1 MINTDILREKP
12 YSLSEEQRKKVADQ
26 IDQMSL
32 QDKVGQLFFLPYYGQ
47 FMSDESV
54 LQMVKNIQPGGM
66 MLRPTPQVKAT
77 EIIDLIK
84 ANSRIAPFIS
94 ANLENGVNGLIEGGV
109 SYGSLMQLSA
119 ANDPQLVNLA
129 ASDIGKQSY
138 ALGANMAFAPV
149 VDLNYHCLNPIT
161 GTRAFGEEAGHVK
174 EMAANFAKGFMDHG
188 ILPVIKHF
196 PGDGVDDRDHHVL
209 ASVNSLSFKEWEE
222 SYGAVYKELIDQGM
236 PCVMAGHIL
245 LPAYERMVQPGI
257 KDQKL
262 LPATLSTHLLNGLL
276 RERLGFN
283 GLIITDASG
292 MCGFNSFATR
302 QETVVHSINAG
313 CDMLLFT
320 MDLEEDYSA
329 VLQAVM
335 RGVISNERLN
345 EALVRI
351 LGMKESINSK
361 QVAETELPPS
371 TQLVDQ
377 VFDQSITL
385 VKDNDGTL
393 PIHAEA
399 YPRILLIPL
408 GNEDKSGDIL
418 ARELEMKGFQVTL
431 YDTGRMDLSLIFG
444 KVADLKA
451 KYDLVIYACDY
462 QVKSNQTSN
471 RIEWGMPAGQYMPW
485 FVKDLP
491 VIMIS
496 FGNPYHLYDAP
507 RIPTYINAYSN
518 NARNIELVVQ
528 KLVGESEFKGVSPVD
543 AFCGRFDTRC

>member
-1 MINTDILREKP
+1 MINTDILMEKP
-12 YSLSEEQRKKVADQ
+12 FYLSEGQRKKVTNQ
-26 IDQMSL
+26 IEQMSL
-32 QDKVGQLFFLPYYGQ
+32 QDKVGQLFFLAYYGQ
-47 FMSDESV
+47 FMSDENV
-54 LQMVKNIQPGGM
+54 LQMVRNIQPGGM
-66 MLRPTPQVKAT
+66 MLRPTPQAKAA
-77 EIIDLIK
+77 EIIDLIQ

-94 ANLENGVNGLIEGGV
+94 ANLENGVNGLVEGGV

-119 ANDPQLVNLA
+119 TNDPQLVNLA
-129 ASDIGKQSY
+129 ASDIGKQSR

-161 GTRAFGEEAGHVK
+161 GTRAFGEDAEHVK
-174 EMAANFAKGFMDHG
+174 DMALSFCKGFMDNG
-188 ILPVIKHF
+188 IQPVIKHF
-196 PGDGVDDRDHHVL
+196 PGDGVDDRDQHVL
-209 ASVNSLSFKEWEE
+209 ASVNSLPFEQWEE
-222 SYGAVYKELIDQGM
+222 SYGAVYKELIDQGV

-245 LPAYERMVQPGI
+245 LPAFERMVQPGI
-257 KDQKL
+257 NDQEL
-262 LPATLSTHLLNGLL
+262 LPATLSRHLLKGLL
-276 RERLGFN
+276 RDRLGFN

-292 MCGFNSFATR
+292 MCGFTSFATR
-302 QETVVHSINAG
+302 QETMVNAINAG

-320 MDLEEDYSA
+320 KDLEEDYSA

-335 RGVISNERLN
+335 RGVISNDRLN

-351 LGMKESINSK
+351 LGMKESINTK
-361 QVAETELPPS
+361 MVAEIELSPS
-371 TQLVDQ
+371 VHLVER

-385 VKDNDGTL
+385 VKDNDRIL
-393 PIHAEA
+393 PINTETYHK
-399 YPRILLIPL
+399 ILLISL

-418 ARELEMKGFQVTL
+418 AKELEMKGFQVTVF
-431 YDTGRMDLSLIFG
+431 DTKKMDLSLIFG
-444 KVADLKA
+444 KVADLRA
-451 KYDLVIYACDY
+451 NYDLVIYACDY

-485 FVKDLP
+485 FVKELP

-518 NARNIELVVQ
+518 ADKNIEMVVK

-543 AFCGRFDTRC
+543 AFCGMFDTRC